1 MRGEPNLVSLSFVSG
16 LCSLVLAHILLSN
29 IESANMDLHIG
40 KHEKSP
46 RTTFFWKTTKYYLQL
61 ATCRRCHFD
70 CVGVRNYGRSFMRCC
85 GQLDALMLRPS
96 SDSTQKL

>member
-29 IESANMDLHIG
+29 IESANMEFTHRQARKVTADN
-40 KHEKSP
+40 
-46 RTTFFWKTTKYYLQL
+46 FFGENNQVLLRASYG
-61 ATCRRCHFD
+61 RRCHFD